1 MAASSTSAPTMPA
14 MVTPLPGYG
23 YQGSA
28 AGAGAGGEPL
38 YSSSGSSS
46 MGTFFGVLVAVVVLT
61 LLSCV
66 FGRVCAG
73 HAEGPDERY
82 DCTRLAPRWWCGW
95 RRAPR
100 RTAVKREAKAPPVL
114 ELEAPAASPP
124 PGEP

>member
-1 MAASSTSAPTMPA
+1 MAASTTTPTVPA

-28 AGAGAGGEPL
+28 AGVGAGAEPVL
-38 YSSSGSSS
+38 SSSGSI
-46 MGTFFGVLVAVVVLT
+46 GTFFGVFAAVLVLT

-73 HAEGPDERY
+73 QADGPDERY
-82 DCTRLAPRWWCGW
+82 DCTRLARRWCGW
-95 RRAPR
+95 RAPR

-114 ELEAPAASPP
+114 EVPAGALPP
-124 PGEP
+124 PEEP